1 MRNIGMTGG
10 IGSGKNQV
18 ADIFNQL
25 GFYTIDSDISSRKVM
40 EKGEAAYEK
49 IVSFFG
55 SDILDEN
62 DNILRKKLGD
72 IVFSDKAK
80 LKTLENIVHPAIYEY
95 ERKERSKIYGKDDKA
110 VVITHAALIIESG
123 SIDKYDALIVISCPD
138 ELQVERVM
146 QRDNFSEEKAR
157 NIVAHQ
163 MPNEERLK
171 YADKYADFIID
182 NSSTLDDL
190 YNEVKRVHNLIT
202 QINYGKKHNK

>member
-72 IVFSDKAK
+72 IVFNDKAK

-95 ERKERSKIYGKDDKA
+95 ERKERSKIYGKDNKA

-171 YADKYADFIID
+171 YADFIID

-190 YNEVKRVHNLIT
+190 YKEVKRVHNLIT
-202 QINYGKKHNK
+202 QINYGEKHTTKI

>member
-72 IVFSDKAK
+72 IVFNDKAK

-95 ERKERSKIYGKDDKA
+95 EKKERSKIYGKDDKA
-110 VVITHAALIIESG
+110 VVITHAALIIESS

-138 ELQVERVM
+138 ELQVQRVM

-163 MPNEERLK
+163 MSNEERL
-171 YADKYADFIID
+171 KYADFIID

-202 QINYGKKHNK
+202 QINYGEKHNK

>member
-95 ERKERSKIYGKDDKA
+95 EKKERSKIYGRDDKA

-171 YADKYADFIID
+171 YADFIID

-190 YNEVKRVHNLIT
+190 YKEVKRVHNLIT
-202 QINYGKKHNK
+202 QINYGEKHTTKI

>member
-95 ERKERSKIYGKDDKA
+95 ERKERSKIYSKDDKA
-110 VVITHAALIIESG
+110 VVITHAALIIESS

-171 YADKYADFIID
+171 YADFIID

-190 YNEVKRVHNLIT
+190 YKEVKRVHNLIT
-202 QINYGKKHNK
+202 QINYGEKHNK

>member
-18 ADIFNQL
+18 ADMFNQL

-55 SDILDEN
+55 RDILDEN
-62 DNILRKKLGD
+62 GNILRKKLGD
-72 IVFSDKAK
+72 IVFNDKEK

-95 ERKERSKIYGKDDKA
+95 ERKERSKIYGRNDKA

-138 ELQVERVM
+138 ELQVKRVM

-157 NIVAHQ
+157 NIVSHQ
-163 MPNEERLK
+163 MPNEERL
-171 YADKYADFIID
+171 KYADFIID

-190 YNEVKRVHNLIT
+190 YKEVKRVHNLIT
-202 QINYGKKHNK
+202 QINYGEKHNK

>member
-55 SDILDEN
+55 SYILDKN
-62 DNILRKKLGD
+62 GSILRKKLGD
-72 IVFSDKAK
+72 IVFNDKAK

-95 ERKERSKIYGKDDKA
+95 EKKERSKIYGKDDKA

-171 YADKYADFIID
+171 YADFIID

-202 QINYGKKHNK
+202 QINYGEKHTTKI

>member
-95 ERKERSKIYGKDDKA
+95 ERKERSKIYGRDDKA

-138 ELQVERVM
+138 ELQVESVM

-163 MPNEERLK
+163 MPNEERL
-171 YADKYADFIID
+171 KYADFIID

-202 QINYGKKHNK
+202 QINYGEKHNK

>member
-72 IVFSDKAK
+72 IVFNDKAK

-95 ERKERSKIYGKDDKA
+95 ERKERSKIYGKDNKA

-171 YADKYADFIID
+171 YADFIID

-202 QINYGKKHNK
+202 QINYGEKHTTKI

>member
-18 ADIFNQL
+18 ADMFNQL

-55 SDILDEN
+55 KDILDEN
-62 DNILRKKLGD
+62 GNILRKKLGD
-72 IVFSDKAK
+72 IVFNDKEK

-95 ERKERSKIYGKDDKA
+95 ERKERSKIYGRDDKA

-138 ELQVERVM
+138 ELQVKRVM

-157 NIVAHQ
+157 NIVSHQ
-163 MPNEERLK
+163 MPNEERL
-171 YADKYADFIID
+171 KYADFIID

-190 YNEVKRVHNLIT
+190 YKEVKRVHNLIT
-202 QINYGKKHNK
+202 QINYGEKHNK

>member
-55 SDILDEN
+55 SNILDEN

-95 ERKERSKIYGKDDKA
+95 EKKERSKIYGKDDKA

-171 YADKYADFIID
+171 YADFIID

-202 QINYGKKHNK
+202 QINYGEKHK

>member
-1 MRNIGMTGG
+1 MHNIGMTGG

-72 IVFSDKAK
+72 IVFNDKAK

-95 ERKERSKIYGKDDKA
+95 ERKERSKIYGRDDKA

-171 YADKYADFIID
+171 YADFIID

-190 YNEVKRVHNLIT
+190 YNEVKRVHKLIT
-202 QINYGKKHNK
+202 QINYGEKHTTKI

>member
-62 DNILRKKLGD
+62 GSILRKKLGD
-72 IVFSDKAK
+72 IVFNDKAK

-95 ERKERSKIYGKDDKA
+95 EKKERSKIYGRDDKA

-138 ELQVERVM
+138 ELQVQRVM

-163 MPNEERLK
+163 MPNEERL
-171 YADKYADFIID
+171 KYADFIID

-202 QINYGKKHNK
+202 QINYGEKHN

>member
-55 SDILDEN
+55 SDILDKN

-95 ERKERSKIYGKDDKA
+95 EKKERSKIYGKDDKA

-171 YADKYADFIID
+171 YADFIID

-202 QINYGKKHNK
+202 QINYGEKHK

>member
-40 EKGEAAYEK
+40 EKGHPAYEK

-62 DNILRKKLGD
+62 GSILRKKLGD

-95 ERKERSKIYGKDDKA
+95 EKKERSKIYGRDDKA

-171 YADKYADFIID
+171 YADFIID

-190 YNEVKRVHNLIT
+190 YKEVKRVHNLIT
-202 QINYGKKHNK
+202 QINYGEKHTTKI

>member
-72 IVFSDKAK
+72 IVFNDKAK

-95 ERKERSKIYGKDDKA
+95 ERKERSKIYGRDDKA

-171 YADKYADFIID
+171 YADFIID

-202 QINYGKKHNK
+202 QINYGEKHTTKI

>member
-40 EKGEAAYEK
+40 EKGHPAYEK

-55 SDILDEN
+55 CDILDEN

-171 YADKYADFIID
+171 YADFIID

-202 QINYGKKHNK
+202 QINYGEKHNK

>member
-171 YADKYADFIID
+171 YADFIID

-202 QINYGKKHNK
+202 QINYGEQHNK

>member
-55 SDILDEN
+55 SDILDKN
-62 DNILRKKLGD
+62 GSILRKKLGD
-72 IVFSDKAK
+72 IVFNDKAK
-80 LKTLENIVHPAIYEY
+80 LKTLENIVHPTIYEY
-95 ERKERSKIYGKDDKA
+95 EKKERSKIYGRDDKA

-157 NIVAHQ
+157 NIVSHQ
-163 MPNEERLK
+163 MPNEERL
-171 YADKYADFIID
+171 KYADFIID

-190 YNEVKRVHNLIT
+190 YKEVKRVHNLIT
-202 QINYGKKHNK
+202 QINYGEKHNK

>member
-40 EKGEAAYEK
+40 EKGEAAYEQ

-95 ERKERSKIYGKDDKA
+95 ERKERSKIYGKDNKA

-171 YADKYADFIID
+171 YADFIID

-190 YNEVKRVHNLIT
+190 YNEVKRVHNLIM
-202 QINYGKKHNK
+202 QINYGEKHN

>member
-55 SDILDEN
+55 SDILDKN
-62 DNILRKKLGD
+62 GSILRKKLGD
-72 IVFSDKAK
+72 IVFNDKAK

-95 ERKERSKIYGKDDKA
+95 EKKERSKIYGRDDKA

-163 MPNEERLK
+163 MSNEERL
-171 YADKYADFIID
+171 KYADFIID

-202 QINYGKKHNK
+202 QINYGEKHNK

>member
-95 ERKERSKIYGKDDKA
+95 EKKERSKIYGKDDKA

-171 YADKYADFIID
+171 YADFIID

-190 YNEVKRVHNLIT
+190 YKEVKRVHNLIT
-202 QINYGKKHNK
+202 QINYGEKHTTKI

>member
-18 ADIFNQL
+18 ADMFNQL

-55 SDILDEN
+55 RDILDEN
-62 DNILRKKLGD
+62 GNILRKKLGD
-72 IVFSDKAK
+72 IVFNDKEK

-95 ERKERSKIYGKDDKA
+95 ERKERSKIYGRDDKA

-138 ELQVERVM
+138 ELQVKRVM

-157 NIVAHQ
+157 NIVSHQ
-163 MPNEERLK
+163 MPNEERL
-171 YADKYADFIID
+171 KYADFIID

-190 YNEVKRVHNLIT
+190 YKEVKRVHNLIT
-202 QINYGKKHNK
+202 QINYGEKHTTRI

>member
-62 DNILRKKLGD
+62 GSILRKKLGD

-95 ERKERSKIYGKDDKA
+95 ERKERSKIYGKDNKA

-171 YADKYADFIID
+171 YADFIID

-202 QINYGKKHNK
+202 QINYGEKHTTNI

>member
-62 DNILRKKLGD
+62 GSILRKKLGD

-163 MPNEERLK
+163 MPNEERLR
-171 YADKYADFIID
+171 YADFIID

-202 QINYGKKHNK
+202 QINYGEKHTTKI

>member
-95 ERKERSKIYGKDDKA
+95 ERKERSKIYGRDDKA

-146 QRDNFSEEKAR
+146 QRDNFIEEKAR

-163 MPNEERLK
+163 MPNEERL
-171 YADKYADFIID
+171 KYADFIID

-202 QINYGKKHNK
+202 QINYGEKHN

>member
-18 ADIFNQL
+18 ADIFNQF

-95 ERKERSKIYGKDDKA
+95 EKKERSKIYGKDDKA

-171 YADKYADFIID
+171 YADFIID

-202 QINYGKKHNK
+202 QINYGEKHTTKI